1 MGYFG
6 QSRQQTYKSFH
17 KRNKTKRLIS
27 LNGLTNVNKTEYLEK
42 YYNYINRLIANCNG
56 GL

>member
-27 LNGLTNVNKTEYLEK
+27 LNGLTNVKKTEYLEK